1 MPFRRR
7 FCRWYARRVIR
18 RLRLPLVLLLA
29 ALAGACF
36 GAGARPGAE
45 DGDNRRGGGPQA
57 GQIRGAGGTAI
68 AYTLYGEGGDLLVLV
83 HGWGGNQGQWSG
95 QVDDL
100 AQRYTVVTLDFGG
113 HGASGPRSAASLA
126 ALAEDLEAVLAA
138 VEAKNAILA
147 GQGLGGLVALA
158 VAKAKPQVVRGVI
171 GVEAFRDPPL
181 PAAAWQETIAALEA
195 DFPGG
200 CRGYVRGLFAM
211 TTEELLVDEN
221 AEEICH
227 IEKAGAVALLRDEAR
242 ADLGQALAALP
253 PGLPVR
259 SIVGI
264 PEAPPDEAP
273 EVSATAPAQLPAET
287 LQRFHPN
294 FKQGVIY
301 RCGHYPMLEQSAE
314 LTRQLAAFAQEMVKR

>member
-1 MPFRRR
+1 MPLRRR
-7 FCRWYARRVIR
+7 RGRWYARRVIR
-18 RLRLPLVLLLA
+18 RFRFSPVLLA
-29 ALAGACF
+29 AALAVACF
-36 GAGARPGAE
+36 GPASRPGAE
-45 DGDNRRGGGPQA
+45 DGDGRRGGGPQQ
-57 GQIRGAGGTAI
+57 GQARGAGGAAI
-68 AYTLYGEGGDLLVLV
+68 AYTLYGEGDDMLVLL
-83 HGWGGNQGQWSG
+83 HGWGGNQGQWSS

-100 AQRYTVVTLDFGG
+100 AQRYTVVTLDFGS
-113 HGASGPRSAASLA
+113 HGASARRSSTSLA

-138 VEAKNAILA
+138 VEAKGAILA
-147 GQGLGGLVALA
+147 GHGLGGLVALA
-158 VAKAKPQVVRGVI
+158 VAQEKPLAVRGVI

-181 PAAAWQETIAALEA
+181 APAAWQETIASLEA

-227 IEKAGAVALLRDEAR
+227 LDPAAGIALLRDEAR
-242 ADLGQALAALP
+242 FDLGRALSALP

-259 SIVGI
+259 SIVGL

-273 EVSATAPAQLPAET
+273 EVSATAPAAPPAET
-287 LQRFHPN
+287 QQRFHAN

>member
-1 MPFRRR
+1 M
-7 FCRWYARRVIR
+7 
-18 RLRLPLVLLLA
+18 LLLA
-29 ALAGACF
+29 ALAAACF
-36 GAGARPGAE
+36 GPAARPGSE
-45 DGDNRRGGGPQA
+45 DGDSRRSGGPQT
-57 GQIRGAGGTAI
+57 GQARGAGGAKV
-68 AYTLYGEGGDLLVLV
+68 AYTLYGEGEDMLVLL

-113 HGASGPRSAASLA
+113 HGASGPRSAASLQ

-147 GQGLGGLVALA
+147 GHGLGGLVALA
-158 VAKAKPQVVRGVI
+158 AAKDQPQAVRGVI

-181 PAAAWQETIAALEA
+181 APAAWQETIAALTA

-227 IEKAGAVALLRDEAR
+227 LEPAGAIALLQDEAR
-242 ADLGQALAALP
+242 ADLGRALAALP
-253 PGLPVR
+253 PGLPLR

-273 EVSATAPAQLPAET
+273 EVSATAPAAPPAET
-287 LQRFHPN
+287 LQRFHAN

-314 LTRQLAAFAQEMVKR
+314 LTRQLAAFAQEMAKR